1 MTVALLREKKK
12 VFKAFESG
20 MLSLHTDNYSAYR

>member
-1 MTVALLREKKK
+1 MTVALLKRKKMGL
-12 VFKAFESG
+12 KAFESG

>member
-1 MTVALLREKKK
+1 MTVALLREKKM